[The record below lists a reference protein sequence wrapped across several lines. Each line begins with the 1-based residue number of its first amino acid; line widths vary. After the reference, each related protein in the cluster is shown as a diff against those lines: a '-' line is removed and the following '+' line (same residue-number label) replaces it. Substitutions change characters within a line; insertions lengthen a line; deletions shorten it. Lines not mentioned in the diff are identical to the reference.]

1 MNVTNVYFETYLFNL
16 KTDFIVLYV
25 LVLLI
30 APFPLNIAPLD
41 VTTSYVY
48 SSVI

>member
-16 KTDFIVLYV
+16 KTDFIVLDV

-30 APFPLNIAPLD
+30 APFPLNITP
-41 VTTSYVY
+41 
-48 SSVI
+48 